1 MSYGGTSLPSL
12 VPNSNYYDAGESK
25 NGEINAF
32 EKNTEDL
39 AKVSFT
45 ALDPTCSVK
54 ERISRLESTASS
66 QSDYNN
72 LTFEALQSGNSNL
85 QLTDINIRDLIDKTE
100 KGIYNTIAELKAEYD
115 HKFDLQSTENKR
127 LQNTVASLK
136 AEAIQTKR
144 KLHKTQQSLK
154 KLRADFGDP
163 EDDNSADE
171 FETMSI
177 TTYSTRPNTST

>member
-1 MSYGGTSLPSL
+1 MSYGGTSLPTL
-12 VPNSNYYDAGESK
+12 VPNNNYYDGGERK
-25 NGEINAF
+25 DEEINTF
-32 EKNTEDL
+32 VKNIEEL
-39 AKVSFT
+39 KKVRFT

-54 ERISRLESTASS
+54 ERILKLESTAAS
-66 QSDYNN
+66 QTDYNN
-72 LTFEALQSGNSNL
+72 LTYDALQSGNSNL
-85 QLTDINIRDLIDKTE
+85 LTTENIIKDIIDTTQ

-163 EDDNSADE
+163 EDDISADE
-171 FETMSI
+171 FDTMSI